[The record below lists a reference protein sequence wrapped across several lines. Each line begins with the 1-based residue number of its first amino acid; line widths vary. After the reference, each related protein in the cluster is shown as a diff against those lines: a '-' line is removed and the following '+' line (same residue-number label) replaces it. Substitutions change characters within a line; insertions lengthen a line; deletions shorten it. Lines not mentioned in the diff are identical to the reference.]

1 MSEGFALLRYIQ
13 RFENINEQ
21 ITELKADKAEI
32 ASEAK
37 SNGYDMKA
45 IGILLKERASDPE
58 VQKQQDL
65 IVDLYRRRIAEAEHD
80 VEMKARAPSDERI
93 TIQIPGEEPIETN
106 LEQMKQAA
114 DALESEAAAG
124 RGKRKARDKVA
135 A

>member
-21 ITELKADKAEI
+21 IAELKTDKAEI

-65 IVDLYRRRIAEAEHD
+65 IVDLYRRSLAEAEHV
-80 VEMKARAPSDERI
+80 VEGKALGI
-93 TIQIPGEEPIETN
+93 TIQVPGEEPFETS
-106 LEQMKQAA
+106 LERMEQATE
-114 DALESEAAAG
+114 ALEAAG
-124 RGKRKARDKVA
+124 KGKRKARDKVA